1 MYCII
6 MARIARVVL
15 PGYPHHITQRGVR
28 SMPIFFSNDDRHEY
42 MHHLNEQGMRFGAQF
57 LAYCLTT
64 NHVLD
69 GHPRKCNK

>member
-28 SMPIFFSNDDRHEY
+28 SMPVFFSNDDRHEY
-42 MHHLNEQGMRFGAQF
+42 MHHLNE
-57 LAYCLTT
+57 
-64 NHVLD
+64 VLMV
-69 GHPRKCNK
+69 R